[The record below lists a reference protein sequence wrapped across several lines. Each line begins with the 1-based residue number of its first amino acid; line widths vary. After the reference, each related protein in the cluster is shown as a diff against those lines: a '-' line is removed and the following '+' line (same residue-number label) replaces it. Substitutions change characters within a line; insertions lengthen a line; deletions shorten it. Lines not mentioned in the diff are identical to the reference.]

1 MEPQKRK
8 AIWMGLLGLILIVLG
23 IKFAMTIVNAASL
36 PLDLQGKPAVLF
48 FNLDKPCECLVEL
61 TQRAET
67 QIANWPE
74 ERRDSIQVV
83 RIPFEQRRDLQAKYE
98 VFRVPCLILVDAQN
112 QVIWRQD
119 YPLIEGGRFGL
130 EELEAAIADM
140 GSQ

>member
-8 AIWMGLLGLILIVLG
+8 AVWLGLLGVILVVLG
-23 IKFAMTIVNAASL
+23 IKFALTIVAAASL

-48 FNLDKPCECLVEL
+48 FSLDKPCECMVEL
-61 TQRAET
+61 TKRAET

-74 ERRDSIQVV
+74 ERRGGIKVV
-83 RIPFEQRRDLQAKYE
+83 RIPFEQRRDLPAKYD
-98 VFRVPCLILVDAQN
+98 VFRVPCLILVDDQN

-119 YPLIEGGRFGL
+119 YPLIEGGSFDL

>member
-23 IKFAMTIVNAASL
+23 IKFAMTIVIAASL

-48 FNLDKPCECLVEL
+48 FNLDKPCECMVEL

-74 ERRDSIQVV
+74 ERRDSIQLV

-119 YPLIEGGRFGL
+119 YPLIESGPFDL

>member
-48 FNLDKPCECLVEL
+48 FNLDKPCECMVEL